1 LRVLLDA
8 CVGGALGTWL
18 REAGHDVVD
27 LAVDGAPGL
36 GDDEILQ
43 RAYAER
49 RVLITIDKDFGELIF
64 VRSQRHTGL
73 LRLPS
78 VRSRKRIEILRR
90 VLGLHAEDLEQGSVV
105 TVRGGRIRVTRP
117 SGIAET

>member
-43 RAYAER
+43 RAYAGC
-49 RVLITIDKDFGELIF
+49 RV
-64 VRSQRHTGL
+64 
-73 LRLPS
+73 
-78 VRSRKRIEILRR
+78 SRERIEILRR